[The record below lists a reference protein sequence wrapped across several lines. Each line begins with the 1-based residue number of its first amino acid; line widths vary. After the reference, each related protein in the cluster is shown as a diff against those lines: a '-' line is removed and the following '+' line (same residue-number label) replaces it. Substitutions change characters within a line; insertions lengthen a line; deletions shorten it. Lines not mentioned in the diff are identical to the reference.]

1 MSGGFVDLV
10 TESTDSRADELQRR
24 IILSQYL
31 LRANEAGDYPPQEVW
46 LITFKFT
53 LIDSIELSLV

>member
-31 LRANEAGDYPPQEVW
+31 LRANEAGDYPPQEVR
-46 LITFKFT
+46 
-53 LIDSIELSLV
+53 LVTYNFALFDWIVSSQV